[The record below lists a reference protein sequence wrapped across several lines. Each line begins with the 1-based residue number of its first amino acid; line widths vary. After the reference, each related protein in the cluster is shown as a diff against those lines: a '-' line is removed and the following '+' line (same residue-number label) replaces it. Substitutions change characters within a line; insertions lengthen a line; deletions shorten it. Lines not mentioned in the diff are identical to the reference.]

1 MLIEPVVIDQPRVVL
16 AVGAH
21 PDDIDFGAGGTVAK
35 FISEGAEVH
44 YLLATTGQ
52 SGGFDES
59 IPRSSI
65 PSIRQFEQRAAGD
78 VYGVQSIEFLDFLD
92 GSVVVTPELRKGIAR
107 AIRRVKPDTVI
118 SQSPVRNFER
128 IGASHPDH
136 LATGEA
142 ALQAVYP
149 DARNPFAF
157 PELLEEGFE
166 AHSVSQVL
174 LMASAE
180 VNFFVDITSTID
192 KKVAAIRE
200 HKSQL
205 KDPDAV
211 EAMVRSWAET
221 YAGRFVGAE
230 GLLVEGFR
238 YVNTR

>member
-1 MLIEPVVIDQPRVVL
+1 MLIESVEVEQPKVVL

-35 FISEGAEVH
+35 WISEGAEVH
-44 YLLATTGQ
+44 YVLATTGQ
-52 SGGFDES
+52 SGGFDEA
-59 IPRSSI
+59 IPRSEI
-65 PSIRQFEQRAAGD
+65 PGIRQFEQRAAGD
-78 VYGVQSIEFLDFLD
+78 VYGVSSIEFLDFMD
-92 GSVVVTPELRKGIAR
+92 GSVSVTAELRKAIAR

-118 SQSPVRNFER
+118 SQSPVRNFDR

-157 PELLEEGFE
+157 PELLEEGYE
-166 AHSVSQVL
+166 AHSVSQVF

-180 VNFFVDITSTID
+180 VNFYVDITSTID
-192 KKVAAIRE
+192 KKIAAIRE

-205 KDPDAV
+205 KDPDAIDG
-211 EAMVRSWAET
+211 MIRSWAST
-221 YAGRFVGAE
+221 YASRFAGAE

>member
-1 MLIEPVVIDQPRVVL
+1 MLIESVEVEQPKVVL
-16 AVGAH
+16 AIGAH
-21 PDDIDFGAGGTVAK
+21 PDDIDFGAGGTVSK
-35 FISEGAEVH
+35 WISEGAQVH

-52 SGGFDES
+52 SGGFDET
-59 IPRSSI
+59 IDRSEI

-78 VYGVQSIEFLDFLD
+78 VYGVSSIEFLDFMD
-92 GSVVVTPELRKGIAR
+92 GSVTVTPQLRKEISR

-118 SQSPVRNFER
+118 SQSPIRNFDR

-157 PELLEEGFE
+157 PELLEEGYE
-166 AHSVSQVL
+166 AHSVSQVF

-180 VNFFVDITSTID
+180 VNFYVDITSTID

-211 EAMVRSWAET
+211 ENMVRNWAST
-221 YAGRFVGAE
+221 YASRFLGAE

>member
-1 MLIEPVVIDQPRVVL
+1 MLIESVEVEQPKVVL
-16 AVGAH
+16 AIGAH
-21 PDDIDFGAGGTVAK
+21 PDDIDFGAGGTIAK
-35 FISEGAEVH
+35 WISEGAEVH
-44 YLLATTGQ
+44 YVLATTGQ
-52 SGGFDES
+52 SGGYDAS
-59 IPRSSI
+59 IPRSDI
-65 PSIRQFEQRAAGD
+65 PGMRQFEQRAAGD
-78 VYGVQSIEFLDFLD
+78 VYGVSSIEFLDFMD
-92 GSVVVTPELRKGIAR
+92 GSVAVTAELRKGIAR

-118 SQSPVRNFER
+118 SQSPVRNFDR

-157 PELLEEGFE
+157 PELLEEGYE
-166 AHSVSQVL
+166 AHSVSQVF

-180 VNFFVDITSTID
+180 VNFYVDITATID

-205 KDPDAV
+205 KDPDPV
-211 EAMVRSWAET
+211 EAMVRSWAAN
-221 YAGRFVGAE
+221 YASRFAGAE